1 MNPTRLLRGLAVLF
15 LGLSQAKSQT
25 LRPPQ
30 GTPAPASRYLDPSQ
44 GYGAQSGYGGYS
56 AQPAYGGYGAMSSYG
71 AYPAP
76 LVYGGYPAPP
86 AYGAYPSQPAY
97 GGYPAAPAYG
107 AYPAYPSYPPVYEPT
122 PPYGGYGNS
131 GYGGYGNPGYDV
143 GLYGS
148 GGKVQFVFLLG
159 SEYQIM
165 GVFLV
170 VGICLIIHLSIFK

>member
-1 MNPTRLLRGLAVLF
+1 
-15 LGLSQAKSQT
+15 
-25 LRPPQ
+25 
-30 GTPAPASRYLDPSQ
+30 
-44 GYGAQSGYGGYS
+44 
-56 AQPAYGGYGAMSSYG
+56 MSSYG

-148 GGKVQFVFLLG
+148 GGKVQFDFL
-159 SEYQIM
+159 
-165 GVFLV
+165 F
-170 VGICLIIHLSIFK
+170 GI